1 MHSKASSHAR
11 AERGTTLTELMI
23 ALVILTVGILS
34 VGQLFPAGS
43 RGQVQSRMTNS
54 ASYYAQEKLEQ
65 LNGQTWTSAALTD
78 GRHPSS
84 GSEALGSGGQWHR
97 YYEVATLASPLDNLK
112 KVTVTVEWTFM
123 GARSVTATT
132 YVRR

>member
-1 MHSKASSHAR
+1 MHVPDSTHRR
-11 AERGTTLTELMI
+11 AERGTTLTELMV

-43 RGQVQSRMTNS
+43 RGQLQSRMTNS
-54 ASYYAQEKLEQ
+54 ASYYAQEKIEQ
-65 LNGQTWTSAALTD
+65 LNGQTWTGTDLTD
-78 GRHPSS
+78 GRHPTS
-84 GSEALGSGGQWHR
+84 GTEALGSGGQWQR
-97 YYEVATLASPLDNLK
+97 FYQVTTMAAPLDNLK
-112 KVTVTVEWTFM
+112 KVTVTVQWTYL

>member
-1 MHSKASSHAR
+1 MKTKASSHR
-11 AERGTTLTELMI
+11 AQRGTTLTELMV

-54 ASYYAQEKLEQ
+54 ANYYAQEKLEQ
-65 LNGQTWTSAALTD
+65 LRGQAWWGAALAN
-78 GRHPSS
+78 GRHPAT
-84 GSEALGSGGQWHR
+84 GGEALGTGGQWQR
-97 YYEVATLASPLDNLK
+97 FYEVSTLAAPLDNLK
-112 KVTVTVEWTFM
+112 KVTVTVSWTFM
-123 GARSVTATT
+123 GSRSVTATT